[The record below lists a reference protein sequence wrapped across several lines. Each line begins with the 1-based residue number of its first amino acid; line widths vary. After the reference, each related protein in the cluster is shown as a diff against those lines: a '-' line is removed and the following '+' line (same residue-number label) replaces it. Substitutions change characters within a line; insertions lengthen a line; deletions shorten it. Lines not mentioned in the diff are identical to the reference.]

1 MGDCAQ
7 RSVEKSSSA
16 DDNRMAASAIFIS
29 WPVRSIGRK
38 VRSLKQRIIS
48 VC

>member
-1 MGDCAQ
+1 MGDCAH
-7 RSVEKSSSA
+7 RSVEKPAAA

-38 VRSLKQRIIS
+38 VRSLRQRIIS